1 MRVHP
6 KERGS
11 SHEVAM
17 RKGVGEGRTGSWGN
31 RGMKNNKVL
40 L

>member
-1 MRVHP
+1 MRVYLKP
-6 KERGS
+6 KRPR
-11 SHEVAM
+11 HEVAM

-31 RGMKNNKVL
+31 RGMINNKVL

>member
-6 KERGS
+6 IERGS

-17 RKGVGEGRTGSWGN
+17 RKDVGGGGLGVGETEE
-31 RGMKNNKVL
+31 
-40 L
+40 